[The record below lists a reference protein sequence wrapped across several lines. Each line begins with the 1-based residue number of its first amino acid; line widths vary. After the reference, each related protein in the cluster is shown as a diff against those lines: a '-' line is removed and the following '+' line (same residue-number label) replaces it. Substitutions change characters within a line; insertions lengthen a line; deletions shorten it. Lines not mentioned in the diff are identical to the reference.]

1 MRKNL
6 IEDKKAKTK
15 SYFLKDNYGLF
26 NNKLLKFMIFSYK
39 KYKKDLRICLHKK
52 ISAKHHDMI
61 ILQQKKNFYKPHKHK
76 KKGETYH
83 IILGKMC
90 CVMFTE
96 SGKIKKTF
104 LLNKNEI
111 FRTPIDIYH
120 TMLPLTEFVI
130 YHESKVGP
138 LLKKNDSIFP
148 KWQKNFDDKNQ
159 VINFKKSIYKIFN
172 NKL

>member
-1 MRKNL
+1 MKKNL

-26 NNKLLKFMIFSYK
+26 DKSLLKFMIFSYK
-39 KYKKDLRICLHKK
+39 KYKKDLRICLHKN
-52 ISAKHHDMI
+52 ISARHHDMI

-83 IILGKMC
+83 LISGKMC

-96 SGKIKKTF
+96 SGKIKKTC
-104 LLNKNEI
+104 LLSKNDI
-111 FRTPIDIYH
+111 FRTPINIYH
-120 TMLPLTEFVI
+120 TMLPLTKFVV
-130 YHESKVGP
+130 YHESKIGP

-148 KWQKNFDDKNQ
+148 KWLKNFDDKNQ
-159 VINFKKSIYKIFN
+159 IINFKNSIYRMFN
-172 NKL
+172 SKL